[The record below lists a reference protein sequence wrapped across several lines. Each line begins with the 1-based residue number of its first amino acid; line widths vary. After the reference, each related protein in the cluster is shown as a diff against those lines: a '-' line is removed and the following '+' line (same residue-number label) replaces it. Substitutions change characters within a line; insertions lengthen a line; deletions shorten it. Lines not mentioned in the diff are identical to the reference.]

1 MNILGI
7 NAFHG
12 DASAALVIDGEL
24 VAAAEEERF
33 TRVKHAAG
41 FPVHAIRSC
50 LETAGF
56 DLRDVDHVA
65 ISRNPSAHIHKK
77 LLYTV
82 RHKPALDLIRSRLAN
97 VSKIHDLRELLADHL
112 GMGVHEIRAKIH
124 NIEHHRSHLASS
136 FFVSPFERAA
146 VISVDGFGDFVSGMW
161 GIGEGN
167 RIDIEDWVEFP
178 HSIGIL
184 YTGITQFLGFPK
196 YGDEY
201 KVMGLSS
208 YGQPEFAE
216 QMKTLLRATNGLHY
230 KLNLEYFVHHSE
242 GVQMNWDSGYPEMSD
257 VYSAAL
263 ETLLGPRRV
272 AGSAVEQRHQNIA
285 MSLQHHLEETLFHML
300 NALHQKT
307 RCTDLCL
314 AGGVALNCVANG
326 KITDRTPFRRVYI
339 QPAANDSGT
348 AIGAAYYVHHT
359 ILGNPR
365 RFVMDHA
372 YYGPQYPEAEMLRVL
387 EASGVAYRRLD
398 RQPLLDAAAE
408 RLAEGMVLG
417 WYQGRM
423 EFGPRALGNRS
434 ILVDPRRHDM
444 KDILNA
450 RIKHRE
456 PFRPFAPVIKEDK
469 TAEYF
474 DKSDPS
480 PFMLMTYNVRTDK
493 RDVIPAPTHVDGT
506 GRLQTVTRSQNELYY
521 DLLHAFEQRTGVPVL
536 LNTSFNENEPIVNNP
551 QEALDCFL
559 RTKMDVLVLGPFI
572 AEKSW

>member
-1 MNILGI
+1 MSNTLRFRAIPARIFTKSSSTLFAI
-7 NAFHG
+7 NPRWISFARVWPTPPGSTIF
-12 DASAALVIDGEL
+12 ASCSPEFPAWALTKSG
-24 VAAAEEERF
+24 
-33 TRVKHAAG
+33 
-41 FPVHAIRSC
+41 
-50 LETAGF
+50 
-56 DLRDVDHVA
+56 
-65 ISRNPSAHIHKK
+65 
-77 LLYTV
+77 
-82 RHKPALDLIRSRLAN
+82 
-97 VSKIHDLRELLADHL
+97 
-112 GMGVHEIRAKIH
+112 AKIH

-146 VISVDGFGDFVSGMW
+146 LISVDGFGDFVSGMW
-161 GIGEGN
+161 GVGEGN
-167 RIDIEDWVEFP
+167 RIDIQDWVEFP

-184 YTGITQFLGFPK
+184 YTAITQFLGFPK

-208 YGQPEFAE
+208 YGEPEFAA

-257 VYSAAL
+257 VYSPAL
-263 ETLLGPRRV
+263 ESLLGPRREN
-272 AGSAVEQRHQNIA
+272 GSAVDRRHQNIA

-300 NALHQKT
+300 NALHEKT

-359 ILGNPR
+359 ISGKPR
-365 RFVMDHA
+365 RFIMDHA
-372 YYGPQYPEAEMLRVL
+372 YYGPEYPEPEMLRVL
-387 EASGVAYRRLD
+387 ESSGAAFRRLD

-408 RLAEGMVLG
+408 RLAQGKVLG

-456 PFRPFAPVIKEDK
+456 PFRPFAPVVKEDK

-474 DKSDPS
+474 EKSDPS
-480 PFMLMTYNVRTDK
+480 PFMLMTYNVRRDK
-493 RDVIPAPTHVDGT
+493 LDTIPAPTHVDGT
-506 GRLQTVTRSQNELYY
+506 GRLQTVTRSQNALYY
-521 DLLHAFEQRTGVPVL
+521 DLLDAFEQRTGVPVL

-572 AEKSW
+572 AEKTTQSPEDSKHAQNRQQ

>member
-12 DASAALVIDGEL
+12 DASAALLIDGEL
-24 VAAAEEERF
+24 AAAVEEERF

-41 FPVHAIRSC
+41 FPVHAIRYC
-50 LETAGF
+50 LESEGL
-56 DLRDVDHVA
+56 DLRDVDHIA

-77 LLYTV
+77 LLYTL
-82 RHKPALDLIRSRLAN
+82 RSKPALDLIRSRLAN
-97 VSKIHDLRELLADHL
+97 ASKIHDLRELLADSL
-112 GMGVHEIRAKIH
+112 GMAIHDIRAKLH
-124 NIEHHRSHLASS
+124 NVEHHLSHLASS

-146 VISVDGFGDFVSGMW
+146 LMSVDGFGDFVSGMW
-161 GIGEGN
+161 GSGEGN
-167 RIDIEDWVEFP
+167 SIDIQDWVEFP

-184 YTGITQFLGFPK
+184 YTAITQYLGFPK

-208 YGQPEFAE
+208 YGEPEYAS
-216 QMKTLLRATNGLHY
+216 QMNTLLRTTNGLGY
-230 KLNLEYFVHHSE
+230 KLNLDYFVHHSE
-242 GVQMNWDSGYPEMSD
+242 GVQMNWDSGYPEMSNC
-257 VYSAAL
+257 YSGAL
-263 ETLLGPRRV
+263 ESLLGPRRE
-272 AGSAVEQRHQNIA
+272 AGSAVEKRHQNIA

-300 NALHQKT
+300 NALHEKT
-307 RCTDLCL
+307 RCDDLCL

-372 YYGPQYPEAEMLRVL
+372 FYGPEYREDEMRAVL
-387 EASGVAYRRLD
+387 DAAGVAYRRLET
-398 RQPLLDAAAE
+398 QPLLEIAAE
-408 RLAEGMVLG
+408 KLAEGKVMG

-434 ILVDPRRHDM
+434 ILVDARRPDM

-456 PFRPFAPVIKEDK
+456 PFRPFAPVIK
-469 TAEYF
+469 AEATGDYF
-474 DKSDPS
+474 EKSDPS
-480 PFMLMTYNVRTDK
+480 PFMLMTYNVRPEK
-493 RDVIPAPTHVDGT
+493 RDIIPAPTHVDGT
-506 GRLQTVTRSQNELYY
+506 GRLQTVTRSQNALYY
-521 DLLHAFEQRTGVPVL
+521 DLLSAFERRTGVPVL

-551 QEALDCFL
+551 REALDCFL

-572 AEKSW
+572 AEK